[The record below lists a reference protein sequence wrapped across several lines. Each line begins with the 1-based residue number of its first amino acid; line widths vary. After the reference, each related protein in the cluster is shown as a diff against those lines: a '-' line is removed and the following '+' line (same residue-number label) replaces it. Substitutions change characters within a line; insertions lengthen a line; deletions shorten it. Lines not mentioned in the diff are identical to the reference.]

1 MLNNIKL
8 SLQYILPKLWLTRLA
23 GWGASKRAGWLTKLV
38 IDLFVKFYNVD
49 MKEAQKPD
57 TASYRTFNDF
67 FVRPLREE
75 ARPVDTDPSILV
87 MPADGV
93 ISQLGAIEQDKILQA
108 KGHNYTL
115 EALLAGNY
123 QMAELFH
130 NGHFATTYLSPRD
143 YHRVHMPCN
152 GILREMIYVP
162 GDLFSVNHFTAQ
174 NVPNLFARNERV
186 ICLFDTEFGPMA
198 QILVGA
204 TIVGSIETVWSGTV
218 TPPREGIIKRWTWPA
233 GESEGSVAL
242 LKGQEMGRF
251 KLGSTVINL
260 FAPGS
265 VKLVEHL
272 QSLSVTKLGQPL
284 AMSVEAAKAAEE
296 ARAIEATEAAKI
308 AEEARAAEAAKAAEE
323 AKAAEATKAAEEAQA
338 AEAAKA
344 AEVAKK
350 AKPAV
355 DSAAVKPKAN
365 NTATPRSDD
374 AATLAQEAKTTTGK
388 GSASAPAQS
397 PASEPDS
404 NAAPKNN
411 QTDS

>member
-1 MLNNIKL
+1 LLNDLKL

-38 IDLFVKFYNVD
+38 IDLFVKYYKVD

-67 FVRPLREE
+67 FVRPLRDDV
-75 ARPVDTDPSILV
+75 RPLNTDPNVLV

-93 ISQLGAIEQDKILQA
+93 ISQLGAIEDDKILQA
-108 KGHNYTL
+108 KGHNYSL

-123 QMAELFH
+123 QMADLFR
-130 NGHFATTYLSPRD
+130 NGSFATTYLSPRD

-162 GDLFSVNHFTAQ
+162 GDLFSVNHLTAQ

-233 GESEGSVAL
+233 GDSEGSVAL

-260 FAPGS
+260 FAPGQ
-265 VKLVEHL
+265 VKLVEQL
-272 QSLSVTKLGQPL
+272 QSLSVTKIGQPL
-284 AMSVEAAKAAEE
+284 ATPETAAAEPAPLPE
-296 ARAIEATEAAKI
+296 EEIRAEH
-308 AEEARAAEAAKAAEE
+308 
-323 AKAAEATKAAEEAQA
+323 
-338 AEAAKA
+338 
-344 AEVAKK
+344 
-350 AKPAV
+350 
-355 DSAAVKPKAN
+355 
-365 NTATPRSDD
+365 
-374 AATLAQEAKTTTGK
+374 
-388 GSASAPAQS
+388 APARWLTINKTKVNSSAKGYAVRLIYTFLLAWSLSLGRTQRQ
-397 PASEPDS
+397 PRML
-404 NAAPKNN
+404 NR
-411 QTDS
+411 

>member
-1 MLNNIKL
+1 MIACGIARIAPLWVLSGLKDRARNDKKNISLEATLLNNFKL

-38 IDLFVKFYNVD
+38 IDLFVKAYKVN
-49 MKEAQKPD
+49 MSEAQKPD

-67 FVRPLREE
+67 FVRALRDEVRPLN
-75 ARPVDTDPSILV
+75 TDPNVLV

-93 ISQLGAIEQDKILQA
+93 ISQLGRIEQDKILQA
-108 KGHNYTL
+108 KGHDYSL

-123 QMAELFH
+123 LMADKFR
-130 NGHFATTYLSPRD
+130 NGTFATTYLSPRD

-162 GDLFSVNHFTAQ
+162 GDLFSVNHLTAQ

-218 TPPREGIIKRWTWPA
+218 TPPREGVIKRWTWPA
-233 GESEGSVAL
+233 GDDENAVAL

-260 FAPGS
+260 FAPGK
-265 VKLVEHL
+265 VNLVEGL
-272 QSLSVTKLGQPL
+272 QSLSVTRLGEALAVSTEIFDTPDTTPAPL
-284 AMSVEAAKAAEE
+284 SDEEINAELAASPLVEGSP
-296 ARAIEATEAAKI
+296 
-308 AEEARAAEAAKAAEE
+308 
-323 AKAAEATKAAEEAQA
+323 Q
-338 AEAAKA
+338 
-344 AEVAKK
+344 
-350 AKPAV
+350 
-355 DSAAVKPKAN
+355 DPK
-365 NTATPRSDD
+365 D
-374 AATLAQEAKTTTGK
+374 QG
-388 GSASAPAQS
+388 
-397 PASEPDS
+397 
-404 NAAPKNN
+404 
-411 QTDS
+411 